1 METKEIVTMQ
11 VEELTNVF
19 RILAAEKLI
28 PQLGEHLKKRGLSK
42 VTVSAD
48 VVAEIRAFVQG
59 EVAKRKAATTA
70 KEGKGDTSDMRLVSG
85 GAIVL
90 CDCGQTLCTPCN
102 LSGRG

>member
-1 METKEIVTMQ
+1 MQ
-11 VEELTNVF
+11 VEELVNAF

-28 PQLGEHLKKRGLSK
+28 PKLGEYLEERGISK
-42 VTVSAD
+42 VTVSAN
-48 VVAEIRAFVQG
+48 VVAEIRAFVQS
-59 EVAKRKAATTA
+59 ENAKRKAATSA
-70 KEGKGDTSDMRLVSG
+70 KGQESDVRLVSG